1 MRFALAGNLASLP
14 QTAIEEGGS
23 GEVADVETFHT
34 PTERTLPTPNAA
46 AVA

>member
-1 MRFALAGNLASLP
+1 MRLAFAGNLASLP

-23 GEVADVETFHT
+23 GEVADVDTFHA
-34 PTERTLPTPNAA
+34 PTDRTLPTPNAA